1 MFDGLRNRIDDILRA
16 VRGDEDAFN
25 RVADAE
31 RLGVYMRHGR
41 LYPSATGQT
50 HTSRLAAGLL
60 SSIPSVFGPELAT
73 QSPSIPLAKSSTES
87 EGPSWA

>member
-31 RLGVYMRHGR
+31 RLGVYMRH
-41 LYPSATGQT
+41 AAFT
-50 HTSRLAAGLL
+50 HPRSDKP
-60 SSIPSVFGPELAT
+60 IPVAWQLVCCRRCPPFSDRN
-73 QSPSIPLAKSSTES
+73 
-87 EGPSWA
+87 